1 MTAFSGHLTL
11 LRRLPDMTPR
21 IFLFLAVTLLSILTQ
36 RTRAQQPALVPAP
49 TPPAVDS
56 TAPLR
61 TSGDSVLS
69 TVRPAEALRSVPL
82 RADSTLRTLTD
93 TLRVTEKQERAI
105 HKIIPRQAT
114 YRSLM
119 FPGLGQAYNRQYY
132 KMPFI
137 YGGYAALTYF
147 FLRYRRLSKEAEEG
161 YRRLLYGDF
170 VADSFSAPV
179 PGVPRALGN
188 PIFIPAQY
196 DKPEQV
202 LIGNNFFRSSAT
214 AKQAYDLYRRYRDL
228 NVLLSVVLYAL
239 SAVEANVAAHLKT
252 FDLTDDISMTI
263 EPSALP
269 MPGGPIPGLR
279 MALTFK

>member
-21 IFLFLAVTLLSILTQ
+21 ILLFLAVTLLSTLTQ

-56 TAPLR
+56 IGQLR
-61 TSGDSVLS
+61 TLGDSVLS
-69 TVRPAEALRSVPL
+69 TVRPEALRMGTP
-82 RADSTLRTLTD
+82 RTDSTLRTLTD

-137 YGGYAALTYF
+137 YGGYATLTYF

-161 YRRLLYGDF
+161 YRLLLYGTKT
-170 VADSFSAPV
+170 ANAFSAPV
-179 PGVPRALGN
+179 PGVPAALGN

-214 AKQAYDLYRRYRDL
+214 AKQAYDTYRRYRDL
-228 NVLLSVVLYAL
+228 NILLSVVLYAL

-263 EPSALP
+263 EPSAMP

>member
-1 MTAFSGHLTL
+1 MHNCLPLLFAGLLTTAVPSW
-11 LRRLPDMTPR
+11 
-21 IFLFLAVTLLSILTQ
+21 
-36 RTRAQQPALVPAP
+36 AQQPAINPAR

-56 TAPLR
+56 TAQLR
-61 TSGDSVLS
+61 SLADTVLS
-69 TVRPAEALRSVPL
+69 TVRPENPRIGTP
-82 RADSTLRTLTD
+82 RADTRLATLTD
-93 TLRVTEKQERAI
+93 TVRVTEKQEREI

-147 FLRYRRLSKEAEEG
+147 FLRYRKLSVEAEDG
-161 YRRLLYGDF
+161 YRLLLYGTE
-170 VADSFSAPV
+170 VVTTV
-179 PGVPRALGN
+179 PGIPSTLGTQIVTY
-188 PIFIPAQY
+188 P
-196 DKPEQV
+196 KPEQV
-202 LIGNNFFRSSAT
+202 LIGNNYFASAAG
-214 AKQAYDLYRRYRDL
+214 AKQAYDLYRRYRDT
-228 NVLLSVVLYAL
+228 NILLSVVLYAV

-269 MPGGPIPGLR
+269 MPGGPVPGIRL
-279 MALTFK
+279 ALTFK

>member
-1 MTAFSGHLTL
+1 
-11 LRRLPDMTPR
+11 MTPR
-21 IFLFLAVTLLSILTQ
+21 IAFLLVVTLLSTLAQQTL
-36 RTRAQQPALVPAP
+36 AQQPALIPAP

-56 TAPLR
+56 TVQPR
-61 TSGDSVLS
+61 TLGDSVLS
-69 TVRPAEALRSVPL
+69 TVRPEALRTGTP

-93 TLRVTEKQERAI
+93 TLRVSEKQERAI

-147 FLRYRRLSKEAEEG
+147 FIRYRRLSKEAEAG
-161 YRRLLYGDF
+161 YRLLLYGTKIAEATT
-170 VADSFSAPV
+170 VTV
-179 PGVPRALGN
+179 PGVPPTLGD
-188 PIFIPAQY
+188 PIAIPAQY

-202 LIGNNFFRSSAT
+202 LIGNNYFRSSAS
-214 AKQAYDLYRRYRDL
+214 AKQAYDFYRRYRDL
-228 NVLLSVVLYAL
+228 NILLSVVLYAV

-263 EPSALP
+263 EPSVMP

>member
-1 MTAFSGHLTL
+1 MPNRATL
-11 LRRLPDMTPR
+11 LLTG
-21 IFLFLAVTLLSILTQ
+21 TLLGAVVCSSW
-36 RTRAQQPALVPAP
+36 AQQPAIIPAP

-56 TAPLR
+56 TVQLR
-61 TSGDSVLS
+61 SLGDSVLS
-69 TVRPAEALRSVPL
+69 TVRPEALRIGTP

-93 TLRVTEKQERAI
+93 TLQVTQKQEREI
-105 HKIIPRQAT
+105 RKIIPKQAT
-114 YRSLM
+114 FRSLM

-147 FLRYRRLSKEAEEG
+147 FIRYRKLSKEAETG

-170 VADSFSAPV
+170 IAPAFTAMV
-179 PGVPRALGN
+179 PGVPSTLGGQ
-188 PIFIPAQY
+188 IPVSELRV
-196 DKPEQV
+196 KPDQV
-202 LIGNNFFRSSAT
+202 LIGNNFFQRAES
-214 AKQAYDLYRRYRDL
+214 AKQAYDFYRRYRDL
-228 NVLLSVVLYAL
+228 NILLSIVLYAV

-263 EPSALP
+263 EPAPIL
-269 MPGGPIPGLR
+269 MPGGPVPGIR